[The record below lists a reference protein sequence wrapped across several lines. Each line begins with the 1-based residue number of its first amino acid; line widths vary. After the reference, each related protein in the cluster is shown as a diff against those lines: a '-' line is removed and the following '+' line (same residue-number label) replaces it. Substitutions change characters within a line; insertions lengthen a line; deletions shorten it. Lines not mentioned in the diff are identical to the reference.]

1 MALARTFLGL
11 NAGFSLLCGA
21 SLLLAGGGLAA
32 QMFAEPA
39 GWQAPVFLA
48 LGIGLLLFAFDLVLL
63 ATDRFV
69 TKGKVMLIVLADLG
83 WILGSVALLM
93 LLGGLFTSVGAWIV
107 SGVAVT
113 VAFVAIGQWI
123 GAGAIEMPASRAKVT
138 SSGGSLVAT
147 VERDVDA
154 PASVAWQVMTDHP
167 AYADVANNLSKVE
180 MVEGDGLGMVRRCYG
195 PKGENWTETCDLY
208 EEGRSFGFTI
218 HTDAPDY
225 PYPLSQVQGR
235 WSVVPKGEGARFDIH
250 IRAVPKGGL
259 FSRTLFVLVANRQF
273 KAVLVDLADGWAE
286 RMEREAR
293 K

>member
-39 GWQAPVFLA
+39 GWQGPVFLA

-83 WILGSVALLM
+83 WILASVALLM

-107 SGVAVT
+107 SGVALM
-113 VAFVAIGQWI
+113 VAIVAIGQWI
-123 GAGAIEMPASRAKVT
+123 GAGAIEMPASRAKVI

-180 MVEGDGLGMVRRCYG
+180 MVDGDGLGMVRRCYG
-195 PKGENWTETCDLY
+195 AKGENWTETCDLY

-273 KAVLVDLADGWAE
+273 KAVLVDLADGWAD